1 MSRLSLMETLQLL
14 EKEFEEAE
22 SSYSLD
28 SRVEQGVVD
37 VEWTV
42 DEDLEVISPP
52 SVEESE
58 LPTEDTV
65 ILGDPILSQPV
76 MASSFVNDD
85 STSPLEPSMIEV
97 PESFSS
103 APDQAVVRLE
113 LSDEDKK
120 EVDVV
125 ESFMDKTCG
134 CKGGPAKTPCSML
147 FIKDVVMSY
156 RSDCFA
162 LKREQLDLV
171 VTAQL
176 SAFCTHKSSIP
187 PSYRG
192 SADNFR
198 PHTNFLFRGIR
209 ICLEMFVFLHGMSK
223 HRFVNICHHFDAHG
237 LSERVHGNAQK
248 RAHNTSTP
256 DQLENLVTFI
266 DNIAQAHAMP
276 LPGRLP
282 NHRDDRA
289 LLLPTDLTKAKVF
302 RMYLDSCASQQTKPV
317 GRTKFHTVWTSLRPY
332 VCTMKPADD
341 LCLECQTLCKSM
353 TNTGHLSE
361 EQKEERVKAYTDHLD
376 EAKQERQNY
385 NDQIAMC
392 RDTIGEEGGCMHYS
406 YDFAQQIHYPNNP
419 LQPGPAYFL
428 TARKCQIFGIACE
441 PTGSQVNYLIDE
453 ADNVGKGANCT
464 ISLVHHYLGV
474 SCLS

>member
-28 SRVEQGVVD
+28 SRVEQGVVN

-42 DEDLEVISPP
+42 DKDLEVISPP

-85 STSPLEPSMIEV
+85 STSPLEPLMIEV
-97 PESFSS
+97 PESFSL
-103 APDQAVVRLE
+103 APDQAIVRLE

-162 LKREQLDLV
+162 LTREQLDLV

-176 SAFCTHKSSIP
+176 SAFRTHKSSIP

-192 SADNFR
+192 SADNFALTLISYSVGFGYVWKCLCFCMACLNIDSLTSVITLMLMACR
-198 PHTNFLFRGIR
+198 RGYM
-209 ICLEMFVFLHGMSK
+209 EMPRKELTT
-223 HRFVNICHHFDAHG
+223 
-237 LSERVHGNAQK
+237 Q
-248 RAHNTSTP
+248 
-256 DQLENLVTFI
+256 
-266 DNIAQAHAMP
+266 
-276 LPGRLP
+276 
-282 NHRDDRA
+282 A
-289 LLLPTDLTKAKVF
+289 LLTNWRILLPSLTTSH
-302 RMYLDSCASQQTKPV
+302 RHMRCPYLVAFPTIV
-317 GRTKFHTVWTSLRPY
+317 MIV
-332 VCTMKPADD
+332 
-341 LCLECQTLCKSM
+341 LCYCL
-353 TNTGHLSE
+353 
-361 EQKEERVKAYTDHLD
+361 
-376 EAKQERQNY
+376 
-385 NDQIAMC
+385 
-392 RDTIGEEGGCMHYS
+392 
-406 YDFAQQIHYPNNP
+406 
-419 LQPGPAYFL
+419 L
-428 TARKCQIFGIACE
+428 T
-441 PTGSQVNYLIDE
+441 
-453 ADNVGKGANCT
+453 
-464 ISLVHHYLGV
+464 
-474 SCLS
+474 